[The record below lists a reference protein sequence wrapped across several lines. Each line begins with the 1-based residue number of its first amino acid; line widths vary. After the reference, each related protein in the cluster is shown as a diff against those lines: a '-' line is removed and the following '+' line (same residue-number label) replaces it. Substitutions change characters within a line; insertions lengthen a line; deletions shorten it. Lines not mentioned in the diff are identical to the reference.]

1 MKTIVL
7 DKPGAFRLVSTQPP
21 GRPGPGEALV
31 RVRRVG
37 ICGTDLHAFKG
48 EQPFFEYPRILGHE
62 LGVEVVEL
70 GPQITDLPLTT
81 GDLCSVEPYMNCGR
95 CLACRRGQTNCCE
108 KLRVLGVH
116 TDGGMREYLVVPAD
130 KLLPSTNVPVD
141 HLALVEMLCIG
152 AHATRRAAPEP
163 DENVLVIGAGPIGLS
178 AIQFAKLTGAN
189 VMVMEMSDNRLEFC
203 QRNLGIETA
212 IDAKGDAL
220 AQIREALNGD
230 LPTIVF
236 DATGSPRSMM
246 GAFQYVANGSKLVF
260 VGLFQGDV
268 TFNDP
273 EFHRREM
280 TLMSSRNATR
290 ADFNQVLAHLEAG
303 DINLTPWITHR
314 ASPEELVD
322 QFASWTDPNAG
333 VVKAMLEI

>member
-1 MKTIVL
+1 
-7 DKPGAFRLVSTQPP
+7 
-21 GRPGPGEALV
+21 
-31 RVRRVG
+31 
-37 ICGTDLHAFKG
+37 
-48 EQPFFEYPRILGHE
+48 
-62 LGVEVVEL
+62 
-70 GPQITDLPLTT
+70 
-81 GDLCSVEPYMNCGR
+81 
-95 CLACRRGQTNCCE
+95 
-108 KLRVLGVH
+108 
-116 TDGGMREYLVVPAD
+116 
-130 KLLPSTNVPVD
+130 
-141 HLALVEMLCIG
+141 
-152 AHATRRAAPEP
+152 
-163 DENVLVIGAGPIGLS
+163 VLVIGAGPIGLS